1 MWCNVKTL
9 EVAPFR
15 CKSGRCER
23 SDCRD
28 MYCKKRL
35 ALLCNLIPEYNLQT
49 FFTLTL
55 DRSLTLQ
62 AAWDTIAHIWL
73 KMRKRLNRIAKR
85 SEQAFRY
92 VAVLEAH
99 KDGYPHIH
107 GFTNLYVW
115 KTEWSYHW
123 EQSGGGRN
131 GSNVKGVTDTLKAGE
146 YVGKELEVGKYVGKD
161 NLCRALKQ
169 VAPRKR
175 TMWRSKGLKTA
186 RELAPKVQSD
196 WRLVVG
202 VKVNGKVYE
211 RKDLEAAQR
220 ALSEGSIRQSVRK
233 LEAETEERIGCQEGQ
248 RVAGQAISAKRR
260 NQAHEELVREC
271 GLAKLPAQSE
281 LFKQMIRENVWQR
294 EVERYQAITRKV
306 VECSQ

>member
-1 MWCNVKTL
+1 MAKCGYGTKWVNKKTL

-35 ALLCNLIPEYNLQT
+35 ALLCNLIPEYGLQT

-55 DRSLTLQ
+55 DRSLTLEV
-62 AAWDTIAHIWL
+62 AWDTIAHVWS
-73 KMRKRLNRIAKR
+73 KMRKRLNRLAKQ
-85 SEQAFRY
+85 SKQDFRY

-115 KTEWSYHW
+115 KAEWSYHW

-161 NLCRALKQ
+161 NLCKALKQ

-175 TMWRSKGLKTA
+175 TMWRTKGLKTA
-186 RELAPKVQSD
+186 KELVPKVQSD
-196 WRLVVG
+196 WRLVLG

-220 ALSEGSIRQSVRK
+220 ALSEGSTRQSVRK
-233 LEAETEERIGCQEGQ
+233 LEAETEAGVGSQEGKG
-248 RVAGQAISAKRR
+248 AASQACSHKRR
-260 NQAHEELVREC
+260 DQAHEELIRVC
-271 GLAKLPAQSE
+271 GLAKLPAPSE
-281 LFKQMIRENVWQR
+281 LFNNMIRDNLYGKLQ
-294 EVERYQAITRKV
+294 T
-306 VECSQ
+306 